1 MLKAAAGLQE
11 VLGDHQDACVA
22 EHRIRALLDELGPG
36 PDAHEVFVGGRLV
49 ERERA
54 RAEALREQWW
64 AAWERLAEQAE
75 AL

>member
-1 MLKAAAGLQE
+1 MKRVAILISGGGSNML
-11 VLGDHQDACVA
+11 
-22 EHRIRALLDELGPG
+22 ALLDELGPG

-64 AAWERLAEQAE
+64 AAWQRLAEQAE